1 VHVYQDKTSELSDWI
16 RDEVELERELTQ
28 GDGGQAVGRVQEWLN
43 LHGFGLVVDQDYGP
57 VTARQVGRFQDAAG
71 LPVTGDVDTETFDAL
86 VGPMVEV
93 LRQRLDRS
101 TSLGDAV
108 VEYARAHLAVHPRET
123 GGENSGPWV
132 RLYMQGHS
140 GPAFLWC
147 AGFVTFVLGQAAES
161 LQVDQPVDGSFSC
174 DSLAAQ
180 AREAGR
186 FLAGADADPDSIPAG
201 SIFLVRRTA
210 SDWTHT
216 GIVTAADA
224 DGFDTIEGN
233 TNDDGAREGTE
244 VCARRRG
251 WTAKDFIVID

>member
-1 VHVYQDKTSELSDWI
+1 MHVYQDKTSELEDWI
-16 RDEVELERELTQ
+16 RDEVELERELAQ
-28 GDGGQAVGRVQEWLN
+28 GDTGQVVGRVQEWLN

-71 LPVTGDVDTETFDAL
+71 LPTTGEVDAATFDAL
-86 VGPMVEV
+86 VGPMTEV
-93 LRQRLDRS
+93 LRQRLDQS
-101 TSLGDAV
+101 TGLGQAV
-108 VEYARAHLAVHPRET
+108 VEYAAAQLAVHPRET
-123 GGENSGPWV
+123 GGENHGPWV

-147 AGFVTFVLGQAAES
+147 AGFASFVLSQAAES
-161 LQVDQPVDGSFSC
+161 LQVDKPVDGSFSC

-186 FLAGADADPDSIPAG
+186 FLAETDADPATVPAG

-210 SDWTHT
+210 ADWTHA
-216 GIVTAADA
+216 GIVTEADA

-233 TNDDGAREGTE
+233 TNDDGLREGTE

-251 WTAKDFIVID
+251 WTGKDFIVI

>member
-28 GDGGQAVGRVQEWLN
+28 GDSGQAVGRVQEWLN

-57 VTARQVGRFQDAAG
+57 ATARQVGRFQDAAG
-71 LPVTGDVDTETFDAL
+71 LPPTGDVDAETFDAL

-93 LRQRLDRS
+93 LRQRLDQS
-101 TSLGDAV
+101 ISLGDAV

-123 GGENSGPWV
+123 GGENGGPWV
-132 RLYMQGHS
+132 RLYMRGNS

-147 AGFVTFVLGQAAES
+147 AGFVTFVLNQAAES
-161 LQVDQPVDGSFSC
+161 LQVDKPVDGSFSC

-180 AREAGR
+180 GRETGR
-186 FLAGADADPDSIPAG
+186 FLAEADADPGAIPAG

-210 SDWTHT
+210 TDWTHS
-216 GIVTAADA
+216 GIVTWADD

-251 WTAKDFIVID
+251 YVAKDFVVID

>member
-1 VHVYQDKTSELSDWI
+1 VHVYQDKTSELEDWI

-28 GDGGQAVGRVQEWLN
+28 GDTGQAVGRVQEWLN

-71 LPVTGDVDTETFDAL
+71 LPTTGEVDAATFDAL
-86 VGPMVEV
+86 VGPMTEA
-93 LRQRLDRS
+93 LRQRLDQS
-101 TSLGDAV
+101 TGLGQAV
-108 VEYARAHLAVHPRET
+108 VEYAAAQLAVHPRET
-123 GGENSGPWV
+123 GGENRGPWV

-147 AGFVTFVLGQAAES
+147 AGFASFVLSQAAES
-161 LQVDQPVDGSFSC
+161 LQVDKPVDGSFSC

-186 FLAGADADPDSIPAG
+186 FLAETDADPATVPAG

-210 SDWTHT
+210 ADWTHA
-216 GIVTAADA
+216 GIVTEADA

-233 TNDDGAREGTE
+233 TNDDGLREGTE

-251 WTAKDFIVID
+251 WTGKDFIVI

>member
-16 RDEVELERELTQ
+16 RDEVEPERELTQ
-28 GDGGQAVGRVQEWLN
+28 GDRGQAVGRVQEWLN

-57 VTARQVGRFQDAAG
+57 VTARQVSRFQDSVG
-71 LPVTGDVDTETFDAL
+71 LASTGDVDVDTFDAL

-93 LRQRLDRS
+93 LRQRLDQS

-108 VEYARAHLAVHPRET
+108 VEYAAAHLAVHPREV
-123 GGENSGPWV
+123 GENGGPWV
-132 RLYMQGHS
+132 RLYRQGNS

-147 AGFVTFVLGQAAES
+147 AGFVTFVLSQAAES
-161 LQVDQPVDGSFSC
+161 LQVDKPLDGSFSC

-180 AREAGR
+180 ARETGR
-186 FLAGADADPDSIPAG
+186 LLAEADADPVTIPAG

-210 SDWTHT
+210 TDWTHT
-216 GIVTAADA
+216 GIVTWADA

-251 WTAKDFIVID
+251 YTAKDFIAID